1 MGVGLSGS
9 DTGADLIRELADAVA
24 GGTAVASAVVV
35 DTARSVPRRPGAR
48 MLVFG
53 DGRIRGTV
61 GGGEMEARVAAEAV
75 ESLGDGRPRMLA
87 YRLVQPDKGDPG
99 VCGGDISI
107 FVEPHM
113 PQPRMIVI
121 GYGHVGR
128 AVARLAGWLDF
139 RVTACDDRDGLE
151 AEAEGADEL
160 FTGSVADLVA
170 DRGIGA
176 DTSVVLVTRNVDLD
190 VAALT
195 ALLPTEAGYIGVMG
209 SDRRWSTVRTRLE
222 AQGADPADL
231 DRVNAPIG
239 VEIGAETPSEIAVSI
254 MAQVI
259 AHRRG

>member
-1 MGVGLSGS
+1 M
-9 DTGADLIRELADAVA
+9 DLIRELADEVA
-24 GGTAVASAVVV
+24 KGTAVASAVVV
-35 DTARSVPRRPGAR
+35 DTSRSVPRRPGAR

-75 ESLGDGRPRMLA
+75 ESLRDGRPRMLS
-87 YRLVQPDKGDPG
+87 YRLVQPDEGDPG
-99 VCGGDISI
+99 VCGGDVSI

-113 PQPRMIVI
+113 PQPRMIVV

-128 AVARLAGWLDF
+128 AVVRLAGWLDF

-151 AEAEGADEL
+151 ADADAEGADEL
-160 FTGSVADLVA
+160 FIGSVADLVA

-190 VAALT
+190 AAALA

-209 SDRRWSTVRTRLE
+209 SDRRWSTVKARLE
-222 AQGADPADL
+222 AQGVEPAAL
-231 DRVNAPIG
+231 DRVSAPIG

-259 AHRRG
+259 ARRRL

>member
-1 MGVGLSGS
+1 MGV
-9 DTGADLIRELADAVA
+9 DLIRELADEVA

-35 DTARSVPRRPGAR
+35 DTSRSVPRRPGAR

-75 ESLGDGRPRMLA
+75 ESLRDGRPRMLT
-87 YRLVQPDKGDPG
+87 YRLVQPDEGDPG
-99 VCGGDISI
+99 VCGGDVSI

-113 PQPRMIVI
+113 PQPRMIVV

-128 AVARLAGWLDF
+128 AVVRLAGWLDF

-151 AEAEGADEL
+151 ADADAEGADEL
-160 FTGSVADLVA
+160 FIGSVADLVA

-190 VAALT
+190 AAALA

-209 SDRRWSTVRTRLE
+209 SDRRWSTVKARLE
-222 AQGADPADL
+222 AQGVEPAAL
-231 DRVNAPIG
+231 DRVSAPIG

-259 AHRRG
+259 ARRRL

>member
-1 MGVGLSGS
+1 MSV
-9 DTGADLIRELADAVA
+9 DLIRELADEVA
-24 GGTAVASAVVV
+24 KGTAVASAVVV
-35 DTARSVPRRPGAR
+35 DTSRSVPRRPGAR

-75 ESLGDGRPRMLA
+75 ESLRDGRPRMLT
-87 YRLVQPDKGDPG
+87 YRLVQPDEGDPG
-99 VCGGDISI
+99 VCGGDVSI

-113 PQPRMIVI
+113 PQPRMIVV

-128 AVARLAGWLDF
+128 AVVRLASWLDF

-151 AEAEGADEL
+151 ADAEGADEL
-160 FTGSVADLVA
+160 FIGSVADLVA

-190 VAALT
+190 AAALV

-209 SDRRWSTVRTRLE
+209 SDRRWSTVKARLE
-222 AQGADPADL
+222 AQGTEPAAL
-231 DRVNAPIG
+231 DRVSAPIG
-239 VEIGAETPSEIAVSI
+239 VEIGAETPTEIAVSI

-259 AHRRG
+259 ARRRL

>member
-1 MGVGLSGS
+1 MGVY
-9 DTGADLIRELADAVA
+9 LIRELADEVA
-24 GGTAVASAVVV
+24 KGTAVASAVVV
-35 DTARSVPRRPGAR
+35 DTSRSVPRRPGAR

-75 ESLGDGRPRMLA
+75 ESLRDGRPRMLS
-87 YRLVQPDKGDPG
+87 YRLVQPDEGDPG
-99 VCGGDISI
+99 VCGGDVSI

-113 PQPRMIVI
+113 PQPRMIVV

-128 AVARLAGWLDF
+128 AVVRLAGWLDF
-139 RVTACDDRDGLE
+139 HVIACDDRDGLE
-151 AEAEGADEL
+151 ADADAEGADEL
-160 FTGSVADLVA
+160 FIGSVADLVA

-190 VAALT
+190 AAALA

-209 SDRRWSTVRTRLE
+209 SDRRWSTVKARLE
-222 AQGADPADL
+222 AQGVEPAAL
-231 DRVNAPIG
+231 DRVSAPIG

-259 AHRRG
+259 ARRRL

>member
-1 MGVGLSGS
+1 MGV
-9 DTGADLIRELADAVA
+9 DLIRELADEVA
-24 GGTAVASAVVV
+24 KGTAVASAVVV
-35 DTARSVPRRPGAR
+35 DTSRSVPRRPGAR

-75 ESLGDGRPRMLA
+75 ESLRDGRPRMLS
-87 YRLVQPDKGDPG
+87 YRLVQPDEGDPG
-99 VCGGDISI
+99 VCGGDVSI

-113 PQPRMIVI
+113 PQPRMIVV

-128 AVARLAGWLDF
+128 AVVRLAGWLDF

-151 AEAEGADEL
+151 ADADAEGADEL
-160 FTGSVADLVA
+160 FIGSVADLVA

-190 VAALT
+190 AAALA

-209 SDRRWSTVRTRLE
+209 SDRRWSTVEARLE
-222 AQGADPADL
+222 AQGVEPAAL
-231 DRVNAPIG
+231 DRVSAPIG

-259 AHRRG
+259 ARRRL

>member
-1 MGVGLSGS
+1 M
-9 DTGADLIRELADAVA
+9 DLIRELADEVA
-24 GGTAVASAVVV
+24 RGTAVASAVVV
-35 DTARSVPRRPGAR
+35 DTSRSVPRRPGAR

-75 ESLGDGRPRMLA
+75 ESLRDGRPRMLS
-87 YRLVQPDKGDPG
+87 YRLVQPDEGDPG
-99 VCGGDISI
+99 VCGGDVSI

-113 PQPRMIVI
+113 PQPRMIVV

-128 AVARLAGWLDF
+128 AVVRLASWLDF

-151 AEAEGADEL
+151 ADADAEGADEL
-160 FTGSVADLVA
+160 FIGSVADLVA

-190 VAALT
+190 AAALV

-209 SDRRWSTVRTRLE
+209 SDRRWSTVKARLE
-222 AQGADPADL
+222 AQGTESAAL
-231 DRVNAPIG
+231 DRVSAPIG
-239 VEIGAETPSEIAVSI
+239 VEIGAETPTEIAVSI

-259 AHRRG
+259 ARRRL